1 MPDAEVKNK
10 SAEGVASPTLAHRLL
25 VPSMADW
32 VFVSI
37 LCWLFFGH
45 AGATTLLGDGDT
57 GWHIRAGEYVLA
69 NQEFPREDLFSFSM
83 EGKTWFAWEWLSDVV
98 LA

>member
-1 MPDAEVKNK
+1 MPDVELKNNT
-10 SAEGVASPTLAHRLL
+10 AEGDASRTRAYRLL

-45 AGATTLLGDGDT
+45 TGATTLLGDGDT
-57 GWHIRAGEYVLA
+57 GWHIRTGEYVLA
-69 NQEFPREDLFSFSM
+69 NQ
-83 EGKTWFAWEWLSDVV
+83 
-98 LA
+98 

>member
-1 MPDAEVKNK
+1 MPDVELKNNT
-10 SAEGVASPTLAHRLL
+10 AEGDASPTRLHRLL

-57 GWHIRAGEYVLA
+57 GWHIRTGEYVLA
-69 NQEFPREDLFSFSM
+69 NQRVSAGRPILLLDGRRNLVRLGM
-83 EGKTWFAWEWLSDVV
+83 AV
-98 LA
+98 